1 MYGIQQL
8 LALIIFLT
16 AFLML
21 SCMGFWEKTPSAF
34 NPVLSGRQAVKTER
48 GGERR
53 APTCSCDHL
62 RKVWSGHRR
71 DRVSVLERSVPL
83 PMRHA
88 GRVG

>member
-21 SCMGFWEKTPSAF
+21 SCTGFWEETPSAF
-34 NPVLSGRQAVKTER
+34 NPLLSGRQVVKTER
-48 GGERR
+48 EERR
-53 APTCSCDHL
+53 APTCSRDHL

-71 DRVSVLERSVPL
+71 DRVSVLERSVL
-83 PMRHA
+83 LLMSHA
-88 GRVG
+88 GRLG